1 MKKLSLFIITCALVL
16 LSGCSLLQA
25 FALKDCDYSYDK
37 LTDVSFMNMT
47 TSELLSFSG
56 AAKMA
61 SGLLGK
67 TETVPLGFT
76 IHLKVNNPNQRTAS
90 MERLYYKVS
99 LDSVEVADGNTTEP
113 FMVAG
118 GTTADL
124 PLRLNLDVKNLLQSD
139 KRAVLTKTIKNFVGV
154 NAEPTNVTVQL
165 KPTINMGGTPITSPA
180 YIPIKFQYTGKNG
193 K

>member
-1 MKKLSLFIITCALVL
+1 MKKFSFYIIACAMML
-16 LSGCSLLQA
+16 LSGCSLLQVL
-25 FALKDCDYSYDK
+25 ALKDCDYSYDQIS
-37 LTDVSFMNMT
+37 DVKFMDMS
-47 TSELLSFSG
+47 TSELLTFSG

-61 SGLLGK
+61 TGLLGK
-67 TETVPLGFT
+67 SETVPLGFT
-76 IHLKVNNPNQRTAS
+76 IHLKVNNPNQTTAS

-99 LDSVEVADGNTTEP
+99 LDSVEVADGCSTEP

-118 GTTADL
+118 GATADL
-124 PLRLNLDVKNLLQSD
+124 PLRLNLDMKNLLQSD

-154 NAEPTNVTVQL
+154 NAEPTNVTVLL

-180 YIPIKFQYTGKNG
+180 YIPVKFQYTGKNG